1 MMRIAYAGLLLLMPG
16 CGLTQVRVPEA
27 PRDAAT
33 SRAALALLI
42 VANETDQLLRIGY
55 DYLESG
61 GGTVVMGSVQPQTL
75 DTLAHIPAREP
86 IILFAR
92 DPAGAVLR
100 DSTRALEL
108 DATFVWRIPADAPFM
123 PVRP

>member
-1 MMRIAYAGLLLLMPG
+1 MTRALLVVLIACGACRIAPSGP
-16 CGLTQVRVPEA
+16 PEA

-42 VANETDQLLRIGY
+42 VANETDRLLRVGY

-61 GGTVVMGSVQPQTL
+61 GGTVVMGSVQPQSV